1 MPASASTSKDT
12 PRARVPIGLELWT
25 VRTDLKRD
33 YLATVTAVAAMGY
46 ETVEIFSTYLDWTP
60 DYAREVRGRLDDL
73 GMTCCSTHNG
83 MRAFTDEALPRT
95 AELNHILGSPFV
107 IVASVPPVTTLDGWK
122 TASDAFAGVAERLR
136 PFGLI
141 AGFHNHQQEW
151 TALEGI
157 LPIEVVSAGTPP
169 DFVLQFDVGPA
180 VQHGVDPAAW
190 IRAHAGR
197 IRSVHCRDWSA
208 SLGYNIAF
216 GEGDCPW
223 AAIFTAAEEVG
234 GVQTYLIENGHST
247 PDEEF
252 PIAERSLANWRRLR
266 P

>member
-1 MPASASTSKDT
+1 MIAGASSATRR
-12 PRARVPIGLELWT
+12 PPVPIGLELWT

-33 YLATVTAVAAMGY
+33 FMATLTAVARLGY

-60 DYAREVRGRLDDL
+60 AYARDVRRRLDAL
-73 GMTCCSTHNG
+73 GLTCCSTHNG
-83 MRAFTDEALPRT
+83 MRAFTEDALPKT
-95 AELNHILGSPFV
+95 VELNHILGSPFA

-122 TASDAFAGVAERLR
+122 AASDAFAGVADRLR
-136 PFGLI
+136 PLGLL

-151 TALEGI
+151 TPIDGRR
-157 LPIEVVSAGTPP
+157 PIEVVAAGTPS

-197 IRSVHCRDWSA
+197 VRSVHCRDWSA

-216 GEGDCPW
+216 GDGDCPW
-223 AAIFTAAEEVG
+223 TDIFAAEDVG
-234 GVQTYLIENGHST
+234 GVQTHLIENGHST